1 MNHRIKKKYVLKRS
15 IKIGISK
22 LLGVMILFLLG
33 MILTKNNDY
42 NKNIIKEKLFERNIP
57 FQKIKGIYEKY
68 FGNVLSISKEI
79 KKTEPVFKETIQYIK
94 KEPKENG
101 IELKVE
107 ENYLVPSIESGI
119 IINIKEDAIIMEQV
133 DGIEVTYKNIE
144 KGDFS
149 LYDYI
154 EKGEIIGKVTND
166 ELFLTFQKN
175 GEIINYQDYL

>member
-1 MNHRIKKKYVLKRS
+1 M
-15 IKIGISK
+15 
-22 LLGVMILFLLG
+22 
-33 MILTKNNDY
+33 
-42 NKNIIKEKLFERNIP
+42 
-57 FQKIKGIYEKY
+57 
-68 FGNVLSISKEI
+68 
-79 KKTEPVFKETIQYIK
+79 
-94 KEPKENG
+94 
-101 IELKVE
+101 E

-119 IINIKEDAIIMEQV
+119 IINIKENSIIMEQV
-133 DGIEVTYKNIE
+133 DGVEVTYKNIE

>member
-1 MNHRIKKKYVLKRS
+1 
-15 IKIGISK
+15 
-22 LLGVMILFLLG
+22 
-33 MILTKNNDY
+33 
-42 NKNIIKEKLFERNIP
+42 
-57 FQKIKGIYEKY
+57 
-68 FGNVLSISKEI
+68 
-79 KKTEPVFKETIQYIK
+79 
-94 KEPKENG
+94 
-101 IELKVE
+101 
-107 ENYLVPSIESGI
+107 
-119 IINIKEDAIIMEQV
+119 MEQV